1 MIKNI
6 LRFKRGTEAHFRIA
20 GRRSTFWREISDS
33 PTPISAE
40 YEYDAR
46 RCLPIL
52 RQNEFPTFTIR
63 EQTYTFPCVSICT
76 ANIAILFEIYNSA
89 SRRELRPQNK
99 REARRR
105 NEIRPRH
112 DLPAANPRTGRQ
124 RFYASALSD
133 RIQSGR
139 CRKQKFSVHLSDK
152 KCFPCPFPSPND
164 CVPVRSMNISDRPT
178 WSGRTAYSASSS
190 KRAMSP
196 RSSSGVRRAWEKLR
210 WPRSLPRLS
219 NARSTPCRPSRRASR
234 RCARCWNR
242 PASRNSSTPNRRSCS
257 STKST
262 ASTSRSRTR
271 CWVLSSRAW

>member
-1 MIKNI
+1 MFYNI
-6 LRFKRGTEAHFRIA
+6 RFKRGTEAHFRIT

-40 YEYDAR
+40 YGYDAR

-105 NEIRPRH
+105 NEIRPGH

-139 CRKQKFSVHLSDK
+139 CRKQKFSVHL
-152 KCFPCPFPSPND
+152 
-164 CVPVRSMNISDRPT
+164 
-178 WSGRTAYSASSS
+178 
-190 KRAMSP
+190 
-196 RSSSGVRRAWEKLR
+196 
-210 WPRSLPRLS
+210 
-219 NARSTPCRPSRRASR
+219 
-234 RCARCWNR
+234 
-242 PASRNSSTPNRRSCS
+242 
-257 STKST
+257 
-262 ASTSRSRTR
+262 
-271 CWVLSSRAW
+271 